1 MVYTVAPMAMKKR
14 LSKALAAAG
23 IASRRACEE
32 LIFDG
37 RVQVNGETVKLPQT
51 HVDWD
56 ADRIVVDGEAVSAEQ
71 KKIYYMLNKP
81 AGYICTS
88 ENLKNNRIVLDL
100 FPDAEARLFTVGR
113 LDKETTGLLLVT
125 NDGHFANK
133 VIHPSS
139 NVIKEYLVKTVQEIT
154 PEHLEALSQGARV
167 DEKWV
172 RPVTVIKVRKGT
184 FKICVKEGKKHEVRI
199 IAERAGLKIVELSR
213 IRIGSLFLG
222 SLPLGEYRPLTEKD
236 KLLLFKK

>member
-1 MVYTVAPMAMKKR
+1 MEKKR

-23 IASRRACEE
+23 IASRRAAEE
-32 LIFDG
+32 VIFAG
-37 RVQVNGETVKLPQT
+37 RVQVNGETIKLPQHHICWAT
-51 HVDWD
+51 
-56 ADRIVVDGEAVSAEQ
+56 DRITVDGANVKAEQ

-81 AGYICTS
+81 LGFICTS
-88 ENLKNNRIVLDL
+88 ARPGKKPIVLDL
-100 FPDAEARLFTVGR
+100 FPDTERLFTVGR

-139 NVIKEYLVKTVQEIT
+139 NVIKEYIVRTEQEIT
-154 PEHLEALSQGARV
+154 PDYLETLSQGARV

-172 RPVTVIKVRKGT
+172 RPVSVHKVRKGT

-199 IAERAGLKIVELSR
+199 IAERAGLRVTELTR
-213 IRIGSLFLG
+213 VRIGSLVLG
-222 SLPLGEYRPLTEKD
+222 TLPLGQFRILTDKD
-236 KLLLFKK
+236 KNLIFS

>member
-1 MVYTVAPMAMKKR
+1 MEKKR

-32 LIFDG
+32 LIFAG
-37 RVQVNGETVKLPQT
+37 RVQVNGETIKLPQH

-56 ADRIVVDGEAVSAEQ
+56 NDRIVVDGASVKAEQ
-71 KKIYYMLNKP
+71 KKVYYMLNKP
-81 AGYICTS
+81 IGFLCT
-88 ENLKNNRIVLDL
+88 NVRPGKKAIVLDL
-100 FPDAEARLFTVGR
+100 FPPSERLFTVGR
-113 LDKETTGLLLVT
+113 LDRETTGLLLVT

-139 NVIKEYLVKTVQEIT
+139 NVIKEYLVKTLQEIT
-154 PEHLEALSQGARV
+154 PEHLETLSQGARV

-172 RPVTVIKVRKGT
+172 RPVSVHKVRKGT

-199 IAERAGLKIVELSR
+199 IAERAGLKVTELTR
-213 IRIGSLFLG
+213 LRIGSLLLG
-222 SLPLGEYRPLTEKD
+222 TLPLGEYRILTEKD
-236 KLLLFKK
+236 KALIFNSED